1 MKKKT
6 LLCCVLLVIFALCG
20 CDKDNK
26 GKSDAAILSDTK
38 SLVEYGMDIVRL
50 MDEALRSDDY
60 AEMMLTSDSGM
71 QDIVSKIAEGDYSE
85 PEDVYRITF
94 DQDSYLLY
102 LSMSGMSVD
111 EMSDELKEVMK
122 NRFHTS
128 LSNMINGQQL
138 GASYLATASV
148 YSVSKSFVSSEIS
161 EDVIYLYTFDTG
173 YPIMVTFVTGDNGAV
188 TAYGTFIL
196 SNELIDADLS
206 QVEDLMKMTCLS
218 GYKVE
223 KLED

>member
-20 CDKDNK
+20 CDKDYK

-102 LSMSGMSVD
+102 LGMSGMNVD

-148 YSVSKSFVSSEIS
+148 YSVSKSFVSSEIG

-173 YPIMVTFVTGDNGAV
+173 YPIMVTFVTGDNGAI